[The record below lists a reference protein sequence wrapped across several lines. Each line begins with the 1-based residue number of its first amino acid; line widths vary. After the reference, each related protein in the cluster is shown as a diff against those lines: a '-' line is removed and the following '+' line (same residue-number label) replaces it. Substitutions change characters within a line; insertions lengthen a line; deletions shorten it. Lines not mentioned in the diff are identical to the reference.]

1 MVAIPEGLAAALAD
15 RYRIER
21 ELGAGGMATVY
32 LAEDL
37 KHHRQVAVKVLHPE
51 LAAVLGAERFLAE
64 IRTTAN
70 LQHPH
75 ILPLHDSGQ
84 ADGLL
89 FYVMPYVEG
98 ETLRTRLQQ
107 EQQLPIEDAVRI
119 TREVAGALD
128 YAHRHGVIHRDIKP
142 ENILLHEG
150 QALIADFGIALAV
163 RTAGGL
169 RMTQTGM
176 SLGTPEYMSPEQA
189 LGERTVTAKSDIY
202 ALGCVLYE
210 MLTGEPPFTGA
221 TVQAIVAK
229 VMHER
234 PVPPSS
240 IRDTVPA
247 GVEAAVLT
255 ALAKLPA
262 DRWSSAA
269 QFAEAL
275 EGDQRA
281 SGPRAASGT
290 AGGTGVAP
298 HRRRDSLVVGLGIA
312 LVAATAFGAWQWRA
326 AHRTL
331 PDLVLRVPI
340 EMPRYA
346 SSGMPIGSGV
356 AISRTGGMIAYI
368 AGSSGGAGQQL
379 FLRAADDVRPRALAG
394 TETAQSL
401 WFSPDGK
408 WLGYWVSDTLQKVPV
423 DGGSPIPLA
432 EMPQFRGASWSPTGV
447 IVASDGA
454 GLFTIPETGGPPR
467 RLSSPDTSKG
477 EHGQRFPVVLP
488 DGGTVLYS
496 SIGDDALRSRRI
508 GVVSL
513 ASRQATILDLAGAFA
528 LGVMDG
534 CLVYASNAG
543 DLMAVRFDAE
553 GRRVLGAPVR
563 VADGAIQTYGLGFMA
578 ALSESGSL
586 VAQFGSRAA
595 EVVLVDRSGG
605 TQPLIKEPRQYLYPR
620 FSPDGKRLA
629 LSIESAPKRDIWL
642 YDLASQ
648 TLTRLT
654 NDGGSERPEW
664 SADGTRV
671 LYRTTNRPG
680 AGVGE
685 SSIWWRP
692 ADLGAPAAALL
703 QADLE
708 QQARGMPPTNYW
720 EAVMTADGR
729 ALVAQ
734 VEANTG
740 RGPDVAYRRTGG
752 DTTTLFVAATTAQE
766 TQPRPSPDGRWV
778 AFRSDASGTN
788 QVLVRPLPGPGGEV
802 VISTTFGTEPVWSRD
817 GNRLYYRDGQQF
829 IEATLA
835 VGASLAVSSRT
846 PLFADPFLLAQSPH
860 ANYDI
865 APDGQQFVFLRSQ
878 ESSSLMLIHNWRAEL
893 RNLLKGQV
901 R

>member
-1 MVAIPEGLAAALAD
+1 
-15 RYRIER
+15 
-21 ELGAGGMATVY
+21 MATVY

-37 KHHRQVAVKVLHPE
+37 KHHRHVAVKVLHPE

-98 ETLRTRLQQ
+98 ETLRTRLEQ
-107 EQQLPIEDAVRI
+107 EQQLPIEEAVRI
-119 TREVAGALD
+119 TREVASALD

-163 RTAGGL
+163 STAGGP

-189 LGERTVTAKSDIY
+189 LGERAITAKSDIY

-240 IRDTVPA
+240 IRDTVPTDI
-247 GVEAAVLT
+247 EHAVLT

-262 DRWSSAA
+262 DRWASAA
-269 QFAEAL
+269 QFGEAL
-275 EGDQRA
+275 QDHRGGQ
-281 SGPRAASGT
+281 GPRTLSSSAS
-290 AGGTGVAP
+290 AGGVRS
-298 HRRRDSLVVGLGIA
+298 HRGRDPLVLALGIA
-312 LVAATAFGAWQWRA
+312 LVAAMVFAAWQWRA
-326 AHRTL
+326 AHRVMTE
-331 PDLVLRVPI
+331 LVLRVPI
-340 EMPRYA
+340 DVPRYA
-346 SSGMPIGSGV
+346 SSGMPIGAGV
-356 AISRTGGMIAYI
+356 AISRTGSMIAYI
-368 AGSSGGAGQQL
+368 AGSSSGAGQQL
-379 FLRAADDVRPRALAG
+379 FIRAADDVRPRALAG

-401 WFSPDGK
+401 WFSPDDK
-408 WLGYWVSDTLQKVPV
+408 WLGYWVSDTLQKVSV
-423 DGGSPIPLA
+423 DGGSPVQLA
-432 EMPQFRGASWSPTGV
+432 EMPQFRGASWSATGV
-447 IVASDGA
+447 IVASDGT
-454 GLFTIPETGGPPR
+454 GLFTIPEVGGQPQ

-477 EHGQRFPVVLP
+477 EHGQRYPVVLP
-488 DGGTVLYS
+488 DGATVLYS
-496 SIGDDALRSRRI
+496 SFGDDLLRSRRI

-513 ASRQATILDLAGAFA
+513 ATRTATILELAGAFA
-528 LGVMDG
+528 LGVVDG
-534 CLVYASNAG
+534 FLVYASNAG

-553 GRRVLGAPVR
+553 ERRVLGAPVR
-563 VADGAIQTYGLGFMA
+563 VADGAIQTYGLGVMA
-578 ALSESGSL
+578 ALSESGAL
-586 VAQFGSRAA
+586 VAQFGTRTA
-595 EVVLVDRSGG
+595 EVVLVDRNGG
-605 TQPLIKEPRQYLYPR
+605 TEPLIKEPRQYLYPR

-629 LSIESAPKRDIWL
+629 LSIEAAPKRDIWL
-642 YDLASQ
+642 YDLGSQ

-671 LYRTTNRPG
+671 LYRTANRPG

-703 QADLE
+703 QADPE
-708 QQARGMPPTNYW
+708 QQARGKPSTDYW

-734 VEANTG
+734 VEANVG
-740 RGPDVAYRRTGG
+740 RGPDVAYRRTDG
-752 DTTTLFVAATTAQE
+752 DTTTHFVAATAAQE

-778 AFRSDASGTN
+778 AYRSDGSGTN
-788 QVLVRPLPGPGGEV
+788 QVVVRPLPGPGGEV
-802 VISTTFGTEPVWSRD
+802 VMSTAFGTEPVWSRD
-817 GNRLYYRDGQQF
+817 GKRLYYRDGQQLV
-829 IEATLA
+829 EATLA
-835 VGASLAVSSRT
+835 VGTGLAVSSRT

-865 APDGQQFVFLRSQ
+865 APDGQHFVFLRPQ
-878 ESSSLMLIHNWRAEL
+878 ESSSLVIVYNWRAEL
-893 RNLLKGQV
+893 RSLLNGQT